1 MGLRGSDAR
10 LFSDPYDNCFVYKGN
25 GRVSNTTQQC
35 NTPAENTNTFEHA
48 HTFLAHKTV
57 CYAILADVGPS
68 APERSLLEKPLRL
81 SEDPLKPLFVPSPP
95 PPLLDKSKCFS
106 KECLPEVSER
116 NYLKE
121 YSDPHGYV
129 STVFRPRSE
138 MTIVVTC
145 VKKLHQTCRLLT
157 AVISFED
164 IGSLAHVQG
173 SQVDGFSRPIP
184 VQQSDHQDLRLHRC

>member
-121 YSDPHGYV
+121 YSDPHGALKSMASLGLFPSNNLTIKIYV
-129 STVFRPRSE
+129 YTAADVDGIRE
-138 MTIVVTC
+138 MTTG
-145 VKKLHQTCRLLT
+145 KSMSLT
-157 AVISFED
+157 VCS
-164 IGSLAHVQG
+164 IGMWGTQ
-173 SQVDGFSRPIP
+173 
-184 VQQSDHQDLRLHRC
+184 